1 MRLTDNWRRCYTRQL
16 FVQRVSQRSVA
27 LQLYEQGCYTVQW
40 DFLQQKVS
48 VLISDWLPAVID
60 KSTDARKLTSA
71 SRNKNTR
78 SHFLNFYN
86 GFRYLIQ
93 IFLTLRITSLNG
105 KMFQTRNLLGTFE
118 NEFWLF
124 IQSVNLF
131 TSHSSVDS
139 VNHLSFLNPI
149 RCRESY

>member
-1 MRLTDNWRRCYTRQL
+1 MRLTDNWRRCYTRQF

-78 SHFLNFYN
+78 SKFFYFYN
-86 GFRYLIQ
+86 GFPGI
-93 IFLTLRITSLNG
+93 
-105 KMFQTRNLLGTFE
+105 
-118 NEFWLF
+118 
-124 IQSVNLF
+124 
-131 TSHSSVDS
+131 
-139 VNHLSFLNPI
+139 
-149 RCRESY
+149 